1 MREHNDESFEFE
13 VSVIGLGAMGTIMAQ
28 ALLRQGR
35 RVAIWNRS
43 PGKAAALVAA
53 GAHLCESA
61 EAALAASPATI
72 FVLLD
77 NQATHEV
84 LGMPGVMQALANRT
98 IVDYTTNA
106 RDEGLALQSLVNR
119 AGGHYVKG
127 MIVAYPRNVGRR
139 ESHSIHTGD
148 PEAFERHRALL
159 EGLAGHTT

>member
-43 PGKAAALVAA
+43 PGK
-53 GAHLCESA
+53 
-61 EAALAASPATI
+61 
-72 FVLLD
+72 
-77 NQATHEV
+77 
-84 LGMPGVMQALANRT
+84 
-98 IVDYTTNA
+98 DYTTNA

-148 PEAFERHRALL
+148 PE
-159 EGLAGHTT
+159 